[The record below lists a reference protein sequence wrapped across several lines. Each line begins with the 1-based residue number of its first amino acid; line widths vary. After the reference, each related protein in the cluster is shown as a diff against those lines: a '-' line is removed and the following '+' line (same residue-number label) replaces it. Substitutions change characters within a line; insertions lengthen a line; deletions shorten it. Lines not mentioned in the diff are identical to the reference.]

1 MLDRLPRSSAAI
13 FLAHLPIVALG
24 YWAAFALR
32 FDLAV
37 PPEEAARYWITLPI
51 LLVLRMGTLWYFG
64 LFRGMW
70 RHAGLPDLVRVAKAV
85 TLGSF
90 LFAMILLLVTQLP
103 GFPRSVLAMEWMIAV
118 LATGGSRFF
127 VRYVREGQA
136 AWTRKQPTRALLIGA
151 GIGAERLLRLLQHEE
166 RGDILVVGL
175 VDDDPRKRGWLLHGV
190 PVIGTTED
198 LPRLAAEHHV
208 GLLVIAIPSAT
219 GEQMRR
225 IVERCAA
232 SKVEFRV
239 FPSLNELLAGRLQTG
254 ELRPVQ
260 IDDLLGRAPVHLDMS
275 AVERDLSGQVVLVT
289 GGAGSIGSELARQV
303 ARFGPRRL
311 VIVEQAE
318 SPLYFIHLEL
328 ARLYPELDIVPV
340 VGSVADEDR
349 LDSIFATHRPAY
361 VFHAAAYKHVP
372 LMEANITEA
381 VRNNVHG
388 TLCVAECAA
397 RYGARRVVLISTDK
411 AVNPSSIMGAT
422 KRVAERLTLELS
434 SLQRQ
439 GTDFRAVRFGNVLGS
454 DGSVIPLFERQLRA
468 GGPLT
473 VTHPDA
479 TRYFMTIP
487 EAVQLVLQ
495 AASLPEAAGRVCM
508 LDMGE
513 PVRVLDLAENMVRL
527 SGLAPYR
534 DVPITFTGLRPGE
547 KLREELTSALEA
559 TVPSSVPKIRIVQTS
574 EADETAVERGLRRL
588 AAALLLRSQ
597 PELVVE
603 LCALV
608 PECVPPLRD
617 LADRAAAL
625 REVPLHVVPIMN
637 GDRPSRDRGGEHDL
651 PGSPSVT
658 VRWTQQAPS
667 YGASPPLEGPLPP
680 AG

>member
-1 MLDRLPRSSAAI
+1 MLDRLPRSNLAI
-13 FLAHLPIVALG
+13 VVAHLPIIALG
-24 YWAAFALR
+24 YWLAFALR
-32 FDLAV
+32 FDMAV
-37 PPEEAARYWITLPI
+37 PREEVTRYWLTLPI
-51 LLVLRMGTLWYFG
+51 LLALRMGALWYYG

-70 RHAGLPDLVRVAKAV
+70 RHAGLPDLVRVTKAITLSSAAYAV
-85 TLGSF
+85 T
-90 LFAMILLLVTQLP
+90 LLLVTQLP
-103 GFPRSVLAMEWMIAV
+103 GFPRSVLAMEWMIGLLV
-118 LATGGSRFF
+118 TGGSRFF
-127 VRYVREGQA
+127 VRYVREGQTG
-136 AWTRKQPTRALLIGA
+136 WTRKQPTRALLIGA
-151 GIGAERLLRLLQHEE
+151 GTGAERLLRLLQHEE

-190 PVIGTTED
+190 SVLGTTDD
-198 LPRLAAEHHV
+198 LPRLAAEHRV

-225 IVERCAA
+225 VVERCAA
-232 SKVEFRV
+232 TKVEFRV
-239 FPSLNELLAGRLQTG
+239 FPSLSELLAGRARTG
-254 ELRPVQ
+254 ELRHVQ
-260 IDDLLGRAPVHLDMS
+260 IDDLLGRAPVQMDMS

-289 GGAGSIGSELARQV
+289 GGAGSIGSELARQI
-303 ARFGPRRL
+303 AHFGPRRL

-328 ARLYPELDIVPV
+328 ARLFPDVDIVPV

-349 LDSIFATHRPAY
+349 MDSVFANHRPAY

-372 LMEANITEA
+372 MMEANISEA

-411 AVNPSSIMGAT
+411 AVNPSSVMGAT

-454 DGSVIPLFERQLRA
+454 DGSVIPVFERQLRA

-487 EAVQLVLQ
+487 EAAQLVLQ

-527 SGLAPYR
+527 SGLLPYR

-547 KLREELTSALEA
+547 KLTEELTSCFEA
-559 TVPSSVPKIRIVQTS
+559 TVPSSMPKIRIVQTS
-574 EADETAVERGLRRL
+574 EGDEVAVERGLRRL

-597 PELVVE
+597 SELVVE

-625 REVPLHVVPIMN
+625 KEVPLHVVPMAD
-637 GDRPSRDRGGEHDL
+637 GGPASRRRPHDV
-651 PGSPSVT
+651 PNWTPVT

-667 YGASPPLEGPLPP
+667 YGTSPPLEAPP
-680 AG
+680 PPTA